1 MESRNATGAAL
12 GPQRLLEV
20 SYAISSPD
28 SASSLA
34 RCARSSASRYARS
47 SDAHWV
53 SDVMCRYPFR
63 QGVVEFGC
71 GQCMPCR
78 VNRRRLWQTRMTLEA
93 ASSEAVFFLTL
104 TLKPEYLNSAER
116 MDECEP
122 GTSVRDVSVREGQ
135 LWLKRL
141 RYQLGAER
149 VRYYLVGEY
158 GERNWRPHYHA
169 VLFGGRGL
177 QGLAQSAFAESWPH
191 GGVHVGV
198 GEWDSYGY
206 IGGYVTKGL
215 TKAGSGLDGRRPEF
229 ARMSLRPGIGRDSLV
244 AIRDWCV
251 SLEGSRFIGRTGDV
265 PRSIRVQG
273 KVAPL
278 GRYLVREL
286 REMVGLE
293 VDTKENFRKYGEEV
307 YFEITAEGGRAAR
320 DEKRRQVE
328 RQALARV
335 RIKNNR
341 RFL

>member
-1 MESRNATGAAL
+1 
-12 GPQRLLEV
+12 
-20 SYAISSPD
+20 
-28 SASSLA
+28 
-34 RCARSSASRYARS
+34 
-47 SDAHWV
+47 
-53 SDVMCRYPFR
+53 
-63 QGVVEFGC
+63 
-71 GQCMPCR
+71 MPCR

-104 TLKPEYLNSAER
+104 TLKPEYLSSAER
-116 MDECEP
+116 MDQVEP
-122 GTSVRDVSVREGQ
+122 GTTVRDVSVREGQ
-135 LWLKRL
+135 LFLKRL
-141 RYQLGAER
+141 RFQLGEER

-158 GERNWRPHYHA
+158 GERSGRPHYHA

-177 QGLAQSAFAESWPH
+177 SGLAESAFADSWPH
-191 GGVHVGV
+191 GGVHVGL

-215 TKAGSGLDGRRPEF
+215 TNSRGALGGRRPEF
-229 ARMSLRPGIGRDSLV
+229 ARMSLRPGIGRDALV
-244 AIRDWCV
+244 AIRDWCF
-251 SLEGSRFIGRTGDV
+251 SKEGARFIATTGDV

-286 REMVGLE
+286 RKMCGVE
-293 VDTKENFRKYGEEV
+293 VDAQENMRKYGEEV
-307 YFEITAEGGRAAR
+307 YFEITAEGGRKVR